1 MIIKISRAFS
11 GRLPGAGAE
20 IEIFDIAGRMVE
32 TLRPSA
38 TSLVKGGTE
47 PVPLNKGDVAQRQ
60 GVYIWQPSAS
70 VTSGIYL
77 VRAVVGGESVSKRIV
92 YLK

>member
-47 PVPLNKGDVAQRQ
+47 PVPLNKGDVA
-60 GVYIWQPSAS
+60 
-70 VTSGIYL
+70 
-77 VRAVVGGESVSKRIV
+77 
-92 YLK
+92 